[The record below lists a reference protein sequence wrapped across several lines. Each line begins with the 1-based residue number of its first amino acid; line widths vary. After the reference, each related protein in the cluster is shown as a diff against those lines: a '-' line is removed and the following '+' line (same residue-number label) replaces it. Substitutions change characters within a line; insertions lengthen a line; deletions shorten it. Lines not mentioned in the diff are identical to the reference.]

1 MSIQGSPRMNVPTP
15 HRQPRPTRVIAVT
28 SGKGG
33 VGKSTVSINLAIA
46 MAQAGSRVTLL
57 DADLGL
63 ANIDVLLGMTP
74 TRNLADVLSGE
85 CSLNDILMQ
94 GPGGVR
100 IVPGASGVQRM
111 ADLGEAE
118 RIGLMRAFSDL
129 EGDMDVMIVDT
140 AAGIAANTL
149 QFCEASQ
156 EVLVVVCNNPASITD
171 AYATIKILN
180 QRTRRTR
187 FRVLVNMIQTEAE
200 GREIYRRLLIATD
213 RFLEVALD
221 YAGAIPFDRCVTQA
235 VRRRASVVTSYPAS
249 PAGVAFARLAATAQ
263 SWPRPQAPSGQ
274 FEFFLERIIQ
284 AEVMGRHALA

>member
-1 MSIQGSPRMNVPTP
+1 MSVHSSERL
-15 HRQPRPTRVIAVT
+15 PRPTRVIAVT

-33 VGKSTVSINLAIA
+33 VGKSTVSINLAVA

-94 GPGGVR
+94 GPAGVR

-118 RIGLMRAFSDL
+118 RVGLMRAFSEL

-200 GREIYRRLLIATD
+200 GREIYRRLLVATD

-221 YAGAIPFDRCVTQA
+221 YAGAIPLDRCVTQA
-235 VRRRASVVTSYPAS
+235 VRRRAPVVTTYPAS
-249 PAGVAFARLAATAQ
+249 PAGVAFSRLAATAQ
-263 SWPRPQAPSGQ
+263 SWPRPQAASGQ

>member
-1 MSIQGSPRMNVPTP
+1 MNVPTP

-74 TRNLADVLSGE
+74 TRNLADVLSGK

-200 GREIYRRLLIATD
+200 GREIYRRLLVATD